1 MKKTILSL
9 LLVMLGV
16 CAVFGMT
23 GTVHDTAMAKANST
37 LSEMHEPIPPIPPLP
52 PNSDGHHSHYN
63 VNDEVPTIAF
73 VIPIAFFLFVLMII
87 GISQYYG
94 HKKARMQTELYM
106 EYLKQGKEVPDK
118 LIVRQKDGS
127 SNLKRGVILISVGV
141 GVCIFLF
148 ADAPGSTDWTLGI
161 IPLLIGVGY
170 LVVYKLSKGS
180 EAKAND

>member
-9 LLVMLGV
+9 LFIVLGV
-16 CAVFGMT
+16 CTVFGMP
-23 GTVHDTAMAKANST
+23 GTVYDTATAKTNSV
-37 LSEMHEPIPPIPPLP
+37 LSEMHEPIPPPHGE
-52 PNSDGHHSHYN
+52 GHYSEHHMN
-63 VNDEVPTIAF
+63 VNDEIPTIAF

-87 GISQYYG
+87 GISQYFG
-94 HKKARMQTELYM
+94 HKKARLQTELYM
-106 EYLKQGKEVPDK
+106 EFLKQGKEIPDK
-118 LIVRQKDGS
+118 LMIRQKDIS

-148 ADAPGSTDWTLGI
+148 ADAPGGTDWTLGI

-180 EAKAND
+180 EAKVND

>member
-9 LLVMLGV
+9 LFIVL
-16 CAVFGMT
+16 AFSAAFAMT
-23 GTVHDTAMAKANST
+23 GTVQDTALAKANGT
-37 LSEMHEPIPPIPPLP
+37 LSDMHEAIPPIPPLP
-52 PNSDGHHSHYN
+52 PNGDGHHSHYN

-73 VIPIAFFLFVLMII
+73 VIPIAFFIFVLMII

-94 HKKARMQTELYM
+94 HRKARMQTDLYL
-106 EYLKQGKEVPDK
+106 EYLKQGKEIPDK
-118 LIVRQKDGS
+118 LMVRQKDGS

-148 ADAPGSTDWTLGI
+148 ADSPGSTDWTLGI

-170 LVVYKLSKGS
+170 LIVYKLSKGS
-180 EAKAND
+180 EAKVND